1 MRLDGK
7 CIVITGATGGIGKA
21 AAGLFHKEGATLVL
35 SDLDVEKGEELA
47 SRLPG
52 THFIPADICD
62 SNQVNQLF
70 EAALGFMGK
79 IDGLF
84 HAAGIVSSSDLLSCT
99 EQHFD
104 KIMNVHLKGTFLCLQ
119 QAALNMRE
127 RGGSIVLTASQ
138 RGILGATGS
147 IAYNAAKGGIVI
159 MGKSAAMELGKY
171 NIRVNVL
178 CPGATETPMLRQDI
192 ANRQDPEGL
201 ERRMLSEYPLG
212 RFGTSEES
220 AYGALYLLSDEAA
233 FTTGTTL
240 VVDGGN
246 TAG

>member
-7 CIVITGATGGIGKA
+7 CIIITGATGGIGRA
-21 AAGLFHKEGATLVL
+21 AAELFHEEGARLVL
-35 SDLDVEKGEELA
+35 SDIDVDKGEALA
-47 SRLPG
+47 SQLSG
-52 THFIPADICD
+52 SHFVPADICD
-62 SNQVNQLF
+62 SGQVNRLF
-70 EAALGFMGK
+70 EEAVDFMGK

-84 HAAGIVSSSDLLSCT
+84 HTAGIVSSSDLFSCT
-99 EQHFD
+99 EEHFE
-104 KIMNVHLKGTFLCLQ
+104 KIMNVHLKATFLCLQ
-119 QAALNMRE
+119 KAALNMME
-127 RGGSIVLTASQ
+127 QGGSIVLTASQ

-192 ANRQDPEGL
+192 ANSPNPEEL
-201 ERRMLSEYPLG
+201 EQRMLSTYPLG

-220 AYGALYLLSDEAA
+220 AYGALYLISDEAA